1 MLLTVSF
8 ISIFLGACLQ
18 SSIGIGFSIIAVPS
32 IIFLFG
38 IDIAIPLLLAL
49 NFIVSLFSID
59 YRNILKR
66 DQLIIYAIF
75 GCSIGVILGIWLY
88 GSLSEKQIL
97 TLISILMLS
106 GILTVLTDIQ
116 LKISP
121 WVFSG
126 FFFVIGV
133 SAVWTAVP
141 GPLMAF
147 ALLASGKSAD
157 EVSVSIQ
164 PLALIVYG
172 LSLLFHLNLNP
183 NFDLNNSEF
192 YNLIMIVVVGA
203 ILGQRLRIKMSNKM
217 KSRAI
222 MTLSTVS
229 AMIIF
234 TRVLNL

>member
-38 IDIAIPLLLAL
+38 IDIAIPLLLTL

-66 DQLIIYAIF
+66 DKLIIYAIF

-97 TLISILMLS
+97 TLISVLMLS
-106 GILTVLTDIQ
+106 GVLTVLTDIQ

-121 WVFSG
+121 WVFSVL
-126 FFFVIGV
+126 FFVIGV

-172 LSLLFHLNLNP
+172 LSLLSKYIGRCTKQSHCGILFGYTDITSIRNDKGVLFVETTRYQTTKSS
-183 NFDLNNSEF
+183 NF
-192 YNLIMIVVVGA
+192 
-203 ILGQRLRIKMSNKM
+203 
-217 KSRAI
+217 
-222 MTLSTVS
+222 
-229 AMIIF
+229 
-234 TRVLNL
+234 VLFQ